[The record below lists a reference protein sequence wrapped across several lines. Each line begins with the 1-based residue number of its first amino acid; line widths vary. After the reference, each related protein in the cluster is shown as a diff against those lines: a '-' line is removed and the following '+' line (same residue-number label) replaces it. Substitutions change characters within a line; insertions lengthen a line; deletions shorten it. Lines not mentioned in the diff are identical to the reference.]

1 MKLSELTP
9 ELFSKALALYLERAY
24 PGMQPPQKARI
35 DTSALKTSDDVLA
48 LFVAEPRPNPGGE
61 IAHHYVLRLGNS
73 RGGRG
78 SSPGSRRSN

>member
-48 LFVAEPRPNPGGE
+48 LFVAEPRPNPGGLR
-61 IAHHYVLRLGNS
+61 VLP
-73 RGGRG
+73 GGRADDDDDDKG
-78 SSPGSRRSN
+78 PDGRWLN